1 MKIIKAAIVILALAA
16 SPLAATAAQVKQVT
30 VCKTAEKL
38 ARTVMNLRQKY
49 PSVTLSQAMEAIP
62 VNSMTDSNKRT
73 IKGLILDAYSENNPA
88 YSSESLQQDAI
99 NTFVNKWSA
108 KCWKN
113 NWG

>member
-16 SPLAATAAQVKQVT
+16 STLATAAQVKQET
-30 VCKTAEKL
+30 VCKKVEEV
-38 ARTVMNLRQKY
+38 ARIVMDIRQKN
-49 PSVTLSQAMEAIP
+49 PSVTLSSLMA
-62 VNSMTDSNKRT
+62 SMQLNDLSSSADKR
-73 IKGLILDAYSENNPA
+73 IKDLILDAYSESNPS
-88 YSSESLQQDAI
+88 YSIKSYQQDAI